1 MKKAL
6 MATLAV
12 AALSL
17 AACGQS
23 VPAGSVGVKVSQYG
37 SNAGVDPTPV
47 GAGWHATGVGETYE
61 IYPTSQKTYPYS
73 KSSNEGSSQNEEIQ
87 FADSTGLPLT
97 ADVALTVR
105 VDPTKAPALYQ
116 KYRMDIDDLIYGPL
130 RMAVRS
136 AVNDEAVK
144 MTSEQIYSGGK
155 TQLLALALTDLQK
168 RYSAEGIE
176 IIGLDWIGNV
186 RFPDSVIQTITLKTT
201 KQQQAEAALADKAQA
216 EAEGAATVAK
226 AQADAQAL
234 AIRGAAIRQNP
245 QVLQEQWIQKWNG
258 ELPTYMAGNG
268 NGTLMVSPQK

>member
-186 RFPDSVIQTITLKTT
+186 RFPDSVIQTITLKRRWPTRLRLKLKAPRLLRRLRPMRRLWRSGVQRSARIRRSCKSSGSRSGT
-201 KQQQAEAALADKAQA
+201 VSCRPTWLAT
-216 EAEGAATVAK
+216 ATA
-226 AQADAQAL
+226 
-234 AIRGAAIRQNP
+234 R
-245 QVLQEQWIQKWNG
+245 
-258 ELPTYMAGNG
+258 
-268 NGTLMVSPQK
+268 